1 MALDK
6 EELSI
11 SIGVLAHNEAPRIER
26 TLISLLKQDVFRN
39 FPTELVVI
47 ANGCTDNT
55 AEIARNVV
63 TQFQKNWES
72 PSDIRVEEI
81 ATAGKAN
88 AWNEF
93 VHRVSSRKASALVLM
108 DADINIIN
116 PDSITSLITTLRDDP
131 VAVVCLG
138 QALKDIELKSSLT
151 FFERSLLRASPRV
164 DSEILALCGQLY
176 CIDASEARKINLPIG
191 ITVDDG
197 FIRALL
203 LTFGFTRPED
213 AKRIAAAPRAVHSF
227 AAVATIRELF
237 KHEKWI
243 VAGNIVNMMLFER
256 FWSETPSRSQ
266 RHAANGAMAGG
277 RPALARNYV
286 SAQVRMRGWR
296 TTTEGDVD
304 ETICT
309 FERVADL
316 GEVAQASNRDGGID
330 CRCDHFRGRHLR
342 RAPRQGFRLLGTN
355 MI

>member
-1 MALDK
+1 
-6 EELSI
+6 
-11 SIGVLAHNEAPRIER
+11 
-26 TLISLLKQDVFRN
+26 
-39 FPTELVVI
+39 
-47 ANGCTDNT
+47 
-55 AEIARNVV
+55 
-63 TQFQKNWES
+63 
-72 PSDIRVEEI
+72 
-81 ATAGKAN
+81 
-88 AWNEF
+88 
-93 VHRVSSRKASALVLM
+93 M

-164 DSEILALCGQLY
+164 DFEILALCGQLY

-203 LTFGFTRPED
+203 LTFGFTRPEY
-213 AKRIAAAPRAVHSF
+213 ANRIAAAPRAVHSF

-256 FWSETPSRSQ
+256 FWSETRPDLS
-266 RHAANGAMAGG
+266 AMQLMAQW
-277 RPALARNYV
+277 LADDPHWLRNYV

-296 TTTEGDVD
+296 LLPRAMWTRRFAHLSGLPIWAKLRKLPIATAASIVD
-304 ETICT
+304 AIIFAAAIC
-309 FERVADL
+309 V
-316 GEVAQASNRDGGID
+316 
-330 CRCDHFRGRHLR
+330 C
-342 RAPRQGFRLLGTN
+342 APRQGFRILGTN

>member
-6 EELSI
+6 EEFSI
-11 SIGVLAHNEAPRIER
+11 SMGVLAHNEAPRIER

-47 ANGCTDNT
+47 VNGCTDNT

-116 PDSITSLITTLRDDP
+116 PNSITSLITTLRDDP

-164 DSEILALCGQLY
+164 
-176 CIDASEARKINLPIG
+176 
-191 ITVDDG
+191 V
-197 FIRALL
+197 
-203 LTFGFTRPED
+203 
-213 AKRIAAAPRAVHSF
+213 
-227 AAVATIRELF
+227 
-237 KHEKWI
+237 
-243 VAGNIVNMMLFER
+243 
-256 FWSETPSRSQ
+256 
-266 RHAANGAMAGG
+266 
-277 RPALARNYV
+277 
-286 SAQVRMRGWR
+286 
-296 TTTEGDVD
+296 
-304 ETICT
+304 
-309 FERVADL
+309 
-316 GEVAQASNRDGGID
+316 
-330 CRCDHFRGRHLR
+330 
-342 RAPRQGFRLLGTN
+342 
-355 MI
+355 